1 MVSYPDMSNDPSFL
15 SNTPQTEVKSLSYYS
30 QLSPRG
36 NPAIMDT
43 PIIRTQ
49 AAKSQAKT
57 NYRRLTE
64 INPRYYGLSLMR
76 TPTRGPYSVRYKWS

>member
-36 NPAIMDT
+36 HPAIMDT

-64 INPRYYGLSLMR
+64 IRLSLMR
-76 TPTRGPYSVRYKWS
+76 TPTRVPYSVRYKWS